1 LKGVFRDSMAPD
13 GIPMDF
19 VIEFSVLANKLRSP
33 DIEIECFDI
42 ENSTLTRRHSFTSD
56 KYGENM
62 GKCEP
67 SSTYQRLKLSRI
79 KRTNCEGKKAST
91 CPLHE
96 SDILQEEGGA
106 T

>member
-1 LKGVFRDSMAPD
+1 MAPD
-13 GIPMDF
+13 GIPMDS
-19 VIEFSVLANKLRSP
+19 VIEFGVFANKLRSP
-33 DIEIECFDI
+33 DIQIECFDI

-62 GKCEP
+62 RKGEP

-79 KRTNCEGKKAST
+79 KRANCEGKIAST

-96 SDILQEEGGA
+96 CDMLQAEGGA